1 MTVCCFCGINTQTA
15 ISYNMTC
22 RKMPWLRTQTAIIP
36 KIKTFTVWFY
46 FNRKINYAY
55 LFIAFILYYRLE
67 KIDAFV
73 MKSEVVIIY

>member
-1 MTVCCFCGINTQTA
+1 MTVGCFCGINTQTA

-22 RKMPWLRTQTAIIP
+22 RKMPWLRTQTARIP
-36 KIKTFTVWFY
+36 KIKT